1 MAAYLSHF
9 FIIGVPAVLIFACF
23 YPYRHR
29 ALTAQNLH
37 SSLPR
42 EAALHIFVLYL
53 FGLGGMV
60 LWPGYHF
67 QESEGLWG
75 NLVIHNGRESWSS
88 ELNLI
93 PFRMVG
99 DYLRAFRERKWFYAI
114 VMLFGNIGTFL
125 PLGFFPGLLFRNR
138 NWKKTFCIGFGFS
151 FGAECC
157 QFFLGRHCDVD
168 DVILN
173 LLGVFLGWLLCLIFR
188 KLAPGPTAGLLV
200 QERSSTPGNSSA
212 KNLN

>member
-9 FIIGVPAVLIFACF
+9 FGIGLPAVLVFGCF

-29 ALTAQNLH
+29 ALDAQNLI
-37 SSLPR
+37 SSPVR
-42 EAALHIFVLYL
+42 EGMLHLFILCL

-67 QESEGLWG
+67 EDSNGLWG
-75 NLVIHNGRESWSS
+75 NLVIHNARTGWTSDM
-88 ELNLI
+88 NLI

-99 DYLRAFRERKWFYAI
+99 DYLRAFREGDLYYAV
-114 VMLFGNIGTFL
+114 VMLFGNLGTFL
-125 PLGFFPGLLFRNR
+125 PLGFFPALLFRSFGA
-138 NWKKTFCIGFGFS
+138 KKTFLFGLCFS
-151 FGAECC
+151 LGAECC

-173 LLGVFLGWLLCLIFR
+173 VAGVMLGYGLYQILKRIFPGFSEKCLCQM
-188 KLAPGPTAGLLV
+188 K
-200 QERSSTPGNSSA
+200 
-212 KNLN
+212 